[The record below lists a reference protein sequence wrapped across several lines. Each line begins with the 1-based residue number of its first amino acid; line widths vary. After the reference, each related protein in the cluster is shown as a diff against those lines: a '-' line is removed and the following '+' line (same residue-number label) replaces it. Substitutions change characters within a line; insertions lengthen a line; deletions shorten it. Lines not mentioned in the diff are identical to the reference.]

1 MVWSERPGSTELGD
15 LYVTKHVRRSMT
27 DLYPGF
33 WESRQHA
40 RDGGRG
46 PWHAKAR
53 AAATVWYESIVFKT
67 YVLTIADDI
76 ESWVISDLEERRS

>member
-1 MVWSERPGSTELGD
+1 
-15 LYVTKHVRRSMT
+15 MT
-27 DLYPGF
+27 DRIIGF
-33 WESRQHA
+33 WETRQHA

-67 YVLTIADDI
+67 YVLTIEDDV
-76 ESWVISDLEERRS
+76 ESWEIKDFEEHRR

>member
-1 MVWSERPGSTELGD
+1 
-15 LYVTKHVRRSMT
+15 MT
-27 DLYPGF
+27 DRRAGF

-53 AAATVWYESIVFKT
+53 AAAGVWYESIMFKT
-67 YVLTIADDI
+67 YVLTIADDV
-76 ESWVISDLEERRS
+76 ESWEIREFEEKRE

>member
-1 MVWSERPGSTELGD
+1 
-15 LYVTKHVRRSMT
+15 MT
-27 DLYPGF
+27 DKNTGF

-53 AAATVWYESIVFKT
+53 AAAGVWYESIVFKT
-67 YVLTIADDI
+67 YVLTIADDA
-76 ESWVISDLEERRS
+76 ESWEFKEYEERR